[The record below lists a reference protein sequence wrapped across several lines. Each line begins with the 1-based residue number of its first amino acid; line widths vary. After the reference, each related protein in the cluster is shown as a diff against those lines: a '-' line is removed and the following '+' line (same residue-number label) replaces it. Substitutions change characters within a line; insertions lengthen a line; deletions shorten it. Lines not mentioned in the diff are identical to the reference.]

1 VSSSHFGVRPIR
13 VRFTATKTNCL
24 AHHSGADP
32 DGARTLRWI
41 VQHYHPIRTIG
52 EQPLKPAGRGMVL
65 FDRTPDA
72 PL

>member
-1 VSSSHFGVRPIR
+1 
-13 VRFTATKTNCL
+13 
-24 AHHSGADP
+24 
-32 DGARTLRWI
+32 